1 MQIATGLTGWIWE
14 VLRLCGRFTL
24 RASEIDWGQ
33 LLFSHVDREFARRSD
48 QLFKGTPRF
57 NIAPTQNVKCI
68 HHDVQ
73 SGGLTTG
80 NYRWGLIPT
89 WADDLRIGARMINAR
104 SETLESKPSFKNA
117 FQNRRCLIPMDGYY
131 EWVKRSDG
139 KKQPF
144 LIEPFDGQVKFMA
157 GLWEE
162 NRKVVDGSGIRSCTV
177 ITTAANSMAAK
188 VHERMPAF
196 ICDAQIGV
204 WLDPECHDVALLK
217 NFLRPAKEKAFK
229 LTAVSPHVNSP
240 RNEDERCTEPV
251 DTKSVWETA

>member
-1 MQIATGLTGWIWE
+1 MLGVKLWSPS
-14 VLRLCGRFTL
+14 
-24 RASEIDWGQ
+24 RASRMRFKPPLPDSNGWLLRMGQ
-33 LLFSHVDREFARRSD
+33 
-48 QLFKGTPRF
+48 
-57 NIAPTQNVKCI
+57 
-68 HHDVQ
+68 
-73 SGGLTTG
+73 
-80 NYRWGLIPT
+80 
-89 WADDLRIGARMINAR
+89 
-104 SETLESKPSFKNA
+104 
-117 FQNRRCLIPMDGYY
+117 
-131 EWVKRSDG
+131 RSDG

-157 GLWEE
+157 KLWEE

-177 ITTAANSMAAK
+177 ITTAANSMTAK

-196 ICDAQIGV
+196 ICDAEIGV

-251 DTKSVWETA
+251 DTKSVWETE